1 MAGLAIV
8 AATVVGCGTD
18 DGDDPVASDPTSST
32 TSSPSPSVSISPS
45 ASVSPSASETVSAD
59 PVPSPIINKAVKA
72 AIADGFPALIP
83 AGVPDGWTVLRAAYG
98 AKGGGG
104 WTIALADPNGAPVTL
119 VQSTADVDAMVAQLV
134 AGAQETGKVNLSGTG
149 KWVTYSGAG
158 GAALA
163 KALSGTAVVITGPD
177 QDTLVTLAEQLLTA
191 EDAGNGDGG

>member
-8 AATVVGCGTD
+8 AATVVACGTD
-18 DGDDPVASDPTSST
+18 DGDDPVASDPT
-32 TSSPSPSVSISPS
+32 TSSSSPASPSVSDSPS
-45 ASVSPSASETVSAD
+45 TSESPSASETISDD
-59 PVPSPIINKAVKA
+59 PVPSPIINKAVRA

-83 AGVPDGWTVLRAAYG
+83 AGVPAGWTVLRAAYG

-104 WTIALADPNGAPVTL
+104 WTIALTDPNGAPVTL

-149 KWVTYSGAG
+149 KWVTYAGAG